1 MISLPAFA
9 APPSG
14 QAPVS
19 LNTLLGAQSDKV
31 HMISDGS
38 AGGGGQDRQ
47 REDISLQVVDAN
59 GPVGKA
65 KCKLSNDRGD
75 WSATAPDTVTILR
88 SKGDLTITCPR
99 SGYGDSTL
107 VVAAGSTEIQQRRF
121 RFEGDSD
128 EDVDQPITV
137 PYYNASLTVKLPSE
151 AATPA
156 SQ

>member
-19 LNTLLGAQSDKV
+19 LNTLLGAQPGKV

-59 GPVGKA
+59 GPVGE
-65 KCKLSNDRGD
+65 
-75 WSATAPDTVTILR
+75 AP
-88 SKGDLTITCPR
+88 
-99 SGYGDSTL
+99 
-107 VVAAGSTEIQQRRF
+107 
-121 RFEGDSD
+121 
-128 EDVDQPITV
+128 
-137 PYYNASLTVKLPSE
+137 
-151 AATPA
+151 TPA
-156 SQ
+156 SGIRHPNSL